1 MFIQGC
7 ACSSK
12 ARDDQWIATCQS
24 VYHSSLRKECGYSS
38 IKTYT
43 RTKVDY
49 IQESRH
55 RLPLTIA
62 GSRYSPNQQSKDRH
76 SCSSLSVLSLW
87 IVLAKTL
94 KDASRDFPVALA
106 GCTGLSDDRWL
117 FECTRN
123 SQSWDLHVGLPLHC
137 ATFCELFVAPQF
149 RSQVELVSPVR
160 FSWRLR
166 KRTDSNKAGPC
177 IHVDIARHSP
187 AHHVTLPA
195 PRTRQVRRGRRRQRP
210 PAALDL

>member
-1 MFIQGC
+1 MFMQGC

-76 SCSSLSVLSLW
+76 SCSSLSVLSLCCLCVCVCARMLNLSYYFILVYLIPVYFIPKIIKNINILHPLIKKILFFHIYNFFNIILKTIASTN
-87 IVLAKTL
+87 IVCPITAVFKDLGKPISL
-94 KDASRDFPVALA
+94 KKINK
-106 GCTGLSDDRWL
+106 
-117 FECTRN
+117 E
-123 SQSWDLHVGLPLHC
+123 
-137 ATFCELFVAPQF
+137 
-149 RSQVELVSPVR
+149 SPVIIGG
-160 FSWRLR
+160 
-166 KRTDSNKAGPC
+166 NKKGKK
-177 IHVDIARHSP
+177 IKN
-187 AHHVTLPA
+187 
-195 PRTRQVRRGRRRQRP
+195 
-210 PAALDL
+210 